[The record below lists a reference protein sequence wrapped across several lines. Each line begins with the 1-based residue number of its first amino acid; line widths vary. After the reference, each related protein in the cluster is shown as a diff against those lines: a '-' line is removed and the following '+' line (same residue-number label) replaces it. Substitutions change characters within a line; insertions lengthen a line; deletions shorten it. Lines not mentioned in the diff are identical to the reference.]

1 MAEKRM
7 ISKKITDS
15 DAFIELSSSAQA
27 LYFHLML
34 SADDDGFNN
43 QIQIAMMKAHATVD
57 DLKVLL
63 MKHFIIRFESGVIV
77 IKHWRMQNA
86 IRKDRY
92 TPTNFQEELRQLG
105 IKDNGSYTLNK
116 ELGCQVVAKRLPQD
130 SIGKD
135 SIDKNS
141 IIKESN
147 KEKTTRF
154 VPPTLEEV
162 KAYITEKNYNVDPVK
177 FWNFYESKGWYVGK
191 NKMKNWK
198 SCVVTWN
205 RTSSDHTG
213 NSYQDKVNRQERN
226 YTEEQFNNI
235 ASSFNDIDDLE
246 L

>member
-1 MAEKRM
+1 MF
-7 ISKKITDS
+7 SKKITES
-15 DAFIELSSSAQA
+15 DAFLDMPASTQN
-27 LYFHLML
+27 LYFHLSMN
-34 SADDDGFNN
+34 ADDEGFVDKTKS
-43 QIQIAMMKAHATVD
+43 IMRMIGARDDDMKMLICKAFV
-57 DLKVLL
+57 
-63 MKHFIIRFESGVIV
+63 IPFESGVIV
-77 IKHWRMQNA
+77 IKHWKMNNYL
-86 IRKDRY
+86 RKDRF
-92 TPTNFQEELRQLG
+92 TPTAYIEEKKQL
-105 IKDNGSYTLNK
+105 IEKENGSYTLKSQNN
-116 ELGCQVVAKRLPQD
+116 LGIPTVDQTD
-130 SIGKD
+130 TEY
-135 SIDKNS
+135 SIDKNRLDKNS
-141 IIKESN
+141 IEYRVEEPP
-147 KEKTTRF
+147 KEKAKRF